1 MRLFGKTS
9 REQGDAAEE
18 RAQRYL
24 EGQGL
29 RTVARNVHSRFGEI
43 DLIMQHQQT
52 LVFVEVR
59 YRRSSRFGGAAASID
74 GKKQRRLIATAH
86 SYLQQHPHDGPC
98 RFDVVAIGAIGTISA
113 SPNGIEWL
121 QNVFELS
128 E

>member
-18 RAQRYL
+18 KARRYL
-24 EGQGL
+24 EGLGL

-43 DLIMQHQQT
+43 DLIMQHGQT

-59 YRRSSRFGGAAASID
+59 YRRSSRFGGAVASID
-74 GKKQRRLIATAH
+74 TKKQRRLIATAQG
-86 SYLQQHPHDGPC
+86 YLQRHPHDGPC
-98 RFDVVAIGAIGTISA
+98 RFDVVAIGAP
-113 SPNGIEWL
+113 PNGVEWL
-121 QNVFELS
+121 QNAFELS